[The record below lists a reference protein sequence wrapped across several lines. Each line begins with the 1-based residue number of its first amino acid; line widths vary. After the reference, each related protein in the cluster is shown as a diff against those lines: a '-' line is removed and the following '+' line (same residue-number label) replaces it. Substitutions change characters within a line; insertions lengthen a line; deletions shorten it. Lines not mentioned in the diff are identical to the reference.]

1 MTKRDREKKNV
12 KRLQLRREAI
22 RILASDSLAR
32 VGGGWGG
39 TCTQSQGMDS
49 CNSLCMPSKGD

>member
-1 MTKRDREKKNV
+1 MTKRDREKKDV
-12 KRLQLRREAI
+12 RRLQLRREAI

-39 TCTQSQGMDS
+39 GSQGMDS
-49 CNSLCMPSKGD
+49 CNSLCMPSKDE